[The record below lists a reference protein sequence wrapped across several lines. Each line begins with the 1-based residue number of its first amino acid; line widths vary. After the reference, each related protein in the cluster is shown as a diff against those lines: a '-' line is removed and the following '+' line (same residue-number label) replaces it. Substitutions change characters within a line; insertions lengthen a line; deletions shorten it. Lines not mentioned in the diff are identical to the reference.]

1 MKSLIYIVSMTILLT
16 TISTFAVDTN
26 HKNVTLLETPYSV
39 CWYQGVQYS
48 EGALIKQLE
57 HTFVCTHKYAN
68 QPQSQLVWLKA
79 DKEGQP
85 IRLDPVKRIRV
96 K

>member
-1 MKSLIYIVSMTILLT
+1 MKSLIYIALFTLLLT
-16 TISTFAVDTN
+16 TTQARAVDTN
-26 HKNVTLLETPYSV
+26 HKNVTLLEMPYNV

-48 EGALIKQLE
+48 EGSLIKQLE
-57 HTFVCTHKYAN
+57 HTFVCTHKYVN

-85 IRLDPVKRIRV
+85 IRLDPVKTIRV